1 LFKTCQK
8 KEHYAAVI
16 EACAL
21 TSDLEQLPDGDQT
34 EIGEK
39 GINLSGGQKQRV
51 AIARAVYAD
60 ADVYLLD
67 DCLSAVD
74 SQVAHHIFTKCIRHP
89 SMLRS
94 KAVLL
99 VSHNLGLLPQADKV
113 CLLDHKTSLFVG
125 DYQGFIELDND
136 LAAAARKDQVY

>member
-1 LFKTCQK
+1 MQSLLGLGSGLGFRLSDCLVSNVSQSFSFPLSPSLPLPLFFSRSLK
-8 KEHYAAVI
+8 
-16 EACAL
+16 ACAL
-21 TSDLEQLPDGDQT
+21 TADLKQLPAGDAT

-74 SQVAHHIFTKCIRHP
+74 SQVAQHIFTRCLRHP
-89 SMLRS
+89 KMLLRKS
-94 KAVLL
+94 VLL
-99 VSHNLGLLPQADKV
+99 VSHNLQLLPHADTV
-113 CLLDHKTSLFVG
+113 S
-125 DYQGFIELDND
+125 I
-136 LAAAARKDQVY
+136 R